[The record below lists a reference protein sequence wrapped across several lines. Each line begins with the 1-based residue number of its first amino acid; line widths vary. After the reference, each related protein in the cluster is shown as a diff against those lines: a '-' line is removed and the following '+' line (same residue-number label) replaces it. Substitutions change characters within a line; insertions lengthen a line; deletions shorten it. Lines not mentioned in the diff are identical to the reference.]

1 MEKSS
6 VVKQE
11 VVVTNKT
18 GLHARPASMFVETA
32 GKYSS
37 DIKVVKD
44 SQEINGKSIMGL
56 MSLGINQSTEI
67 TIQAEGEDADQ
78 AVEALVGLVEDKF
91 GE

>member
-6 VVKQE
+6 VVKQQ
-11 VVVTNKT
+11 VVVTNET
-18 GLHARPASMFVETA
+18 GLHARPASLFVETA
-32 GKYSS
+32 GKYEA
-37 DIKVVKD
+37 DIKVIKD
-44 SQEINGKSIMGL
+44 SQKANAKSIMGL

-67 TIQAEGEDADQ
+67 TIQAEGADAEQ